1 LLVII
6 NDNNMSLVS
15 REDIIVQL
23 LELSKSG
30 TTKAKMKSTLS
41 VSHSQLRKILAEVVD
56 RRFLQFV
63 EPHRLFITTHK
74 GLLFLKTPT
83 QTKNKIF

>member
-1 LLVII
+1 
-6 NDNNMSLVS
+6 MSLVS
-15 REDIIVQL
+15 RENIIVQL

-30 TTKAKMKSTLS
+30 ATKAKMKNTLS

-56 RRFLQFV
+56 KRFLQFV

-74 GLLFLKTPT
+74 GLISQNIDT
-83 QTKNKIF
+83 NKK